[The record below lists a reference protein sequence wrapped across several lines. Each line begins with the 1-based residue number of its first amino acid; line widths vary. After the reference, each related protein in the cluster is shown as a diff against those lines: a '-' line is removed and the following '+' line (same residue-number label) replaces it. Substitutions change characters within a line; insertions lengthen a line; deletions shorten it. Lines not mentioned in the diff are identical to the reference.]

1 MRYIFEATSPTRGKD
16 RPLIDTDVRLRAK
29 LHQMNHSGDSQQ
41 MLVAEFI
48 SQLLDEGETSEFAA
62 VCADEIADSARV
74 IADIIR
80 LPSREPSAPEQAA
93 INALDPSLTPL
104 CVSFVG
110 MQESPSRSFGLYNI
124 EEAIDDNL
132 VLHSTVSLQTIA
144 AFGYRPVMV

>member
-1 MRYIFEATSPTRGKD
+1 MRYIFEATYPTLGGDKELLETTAESVTQATAFILSRLMSYDPTGK
-16 RPLIDTDVRLRAK
+16 PLLRLAAWTDDKAPIL
-29 LHQMNHSGDSQQ
+29 
-41 MLVAEFI
+41 
-48 SQLLDEGETSEFAA
+48 
-62 VCADEIADSARV
+62 ADCEK
-74 IADIIR
+74 
-80 LPSREPSAPEQAA
+80 AA

-110 MQESPSRSFGLYNI
+110 MQETPSRAFGLYNI